1 MKISSACVCICACL
15 TLLFSAAQADDDRA
29 RARQHFN
36 KGQTHYK
43 LGQFE
48 KALNEY
54 SQAYKLAPLAGFLF
68 NIGQCHR
75 RLEDYEQAIFFL
87 KGYLREKP
95 KAKNRA
101 LVEDLIKDAEK
112 KFKLQLEENR
122 LQDEHDRKLEEQRRQ
137 ALLKK
142 QEEER
147 RRAEEKRQAHQLEL
161 AIKADQ
167 ARAEALRAAALK
179 TKPEASTPFYKT
191 WWFWTI
197 VGGVVIGAGSGTAY
211 ALTSG
216 DTTVLPTGSLGTFD
230 RRGP

>member
-1 MKISSACVCICACL
+1 MKFSSTCVCMCACL
-15 TLLFSAAQADDDRA
+15 TLVFSTAQADDNKI
-29 RARQHFN
+29 RARQHFE

-48 KALNEY
+48 EALSEY

-75 RLEDYEQAIFFL
+75 RLEDYEQAVFFL

-101 LVEDLIKDAEK
+101 LVENLINDAEK
-112 KFKLQLEENR
+112 KFKLRKEQ
-122 LQDEHDRKLEEQRRQ
+122 DRKQEEQLRQ
-137 ALLKK
+137 ARLKK

-147 RRAEEKRQAHQLEL
+147 TARQLEL
-161 AIKADQ
+161 TIKADQ
-167 ARAEALRAAALK
+167 ARAAALRASALNSK
-179 TKPEASTPFYKT
+179 LEPSPPFYKT

-197 VGGVVIGAGSGTAY
+197 VGGVVIGAGGGTAY

-216 DTTVLPTGSLGTFD
+216 DTTILPTGSLGTLD

>member
-1 MKISSACVCICACL
+1 MKISRALICVCVCF
-15 TLLFSAAQADDDRA
+15 TFGFSTARADDNKIL
-29 RARQHFN
+29 ARQHFE

-48 KALNEY
+48 EALSEY

-75 RLEDYEQAIFFL
+75 RLEDHEQAIFFL

-101 LVEDLIKDAEK
+101 LVEKLIKDAEK

-122 LQDEHDRKLEEQRRQ
+122 LQDERDRKLEEQRRQ

-142 QEEER
+142 QAEER
-147 RRAEEKRQAHQLEL
+147 RRADEERKARQLEL

-167 ARAEALRAAALK
+167 ARAAALK
-179 TKPEASTPFYKT
+179 ASALKNKPVSTPFYKT

-197 VGGVVIGAGSGTAY
+197 VGGVVIGAGGGTAY

-230 RRGP
+230 RRGL

>member
-1 MKISSACVCICACL
+1 MKFSIVFVCLCACL
-15 TLLFSAAQADDDRA
+15 TLVFSTAKADDNKIL
-29 RARQHFN
+29 ARQHFE

-48 KALNEY
+48 EALSEY

-101 LVEDLIKDAEK
+101 LVENLIKDAEK
-112 KFKLQLEENR
+112 KFKLQLEEIR
-122 LQDEHDRKLEEQRRQ
+122 LQEEQERKQEEQRRQ

-142 QEEER
+142 QEQER
-147 RRAEEKRQAHQLEL
+147 RRAEEERKAHQLEL

-167 ARAEALRAAALK
+167 ARAAALK
-179 TKPEASTPFYKT
+179 ASALNTKPEASPPFYKT

-197 VGGVVIGAGSGTAY
+197 VGGVVIGAGGGTAY